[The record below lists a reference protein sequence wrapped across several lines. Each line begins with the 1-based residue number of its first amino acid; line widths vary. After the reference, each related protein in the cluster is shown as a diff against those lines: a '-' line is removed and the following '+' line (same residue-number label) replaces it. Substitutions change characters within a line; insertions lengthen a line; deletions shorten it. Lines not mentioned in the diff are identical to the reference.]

1 MKVGSLKGFALLTG
15 AMLLGLAL
23 TPFVQGFNGRKG
35 IL

>member
-15 AMLLGLAL
+15 ALLLGLAL
-23 TPFVQGFNGRKG
+23 TPFVRGFNGRKG

>member
-1 MKVGSLKGFALLTG
+1 MKVGSLKGLALLTG

-23 TPFVQGFNGRKG
+23 TPFLASFNGRKG